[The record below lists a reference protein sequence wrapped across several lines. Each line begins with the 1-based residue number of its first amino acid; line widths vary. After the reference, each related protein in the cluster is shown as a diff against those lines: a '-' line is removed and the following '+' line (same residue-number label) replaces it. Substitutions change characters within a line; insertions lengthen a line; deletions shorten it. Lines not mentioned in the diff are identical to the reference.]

1 MTPHIIK
8 AIVETDR
15 LSYAYKSDDGAWV
28 LRDVNL
34 TIDAGEYVLL
44 CGASGSGKS
53 TLCKTFNG
61 LIPHFYPRTMQ
72 GEVRIAGCS
81 TGTQSVLGLF
91 VQVGMVFQNPEAQ
104 LFNSTV
110 EREIAFGM
118 ESLGMQR
125 KEMRNRIDR
134 AAASTGL
141 TPFLARNPHQ
151 LSGGEQQLTAIAA
164 ILALNPDIIILDEP
178 YANLD
183 PVHAIRIRE
192 MLKGIH
198 RLGKTVIVSEH
209 RLTFTLPDVQRVVVL
224 KQGRVVS
231 DGPPDKLLS
240 KDALALGLEL
250 PAGTDDIRQHTH
262 SHSGS
267 YFCFSKPAIQ
277 QSEYYGQTDSYAV
290 LEVKNM
296 CSTTPNG
303 FHLDNISFGLKKGES
318 IALVGANGSGKT
330 TLLKHLNGLY
340 RHSSGRIAVCG
351 QNVLKLRTSQLARYI
366 GTAFQNPTS
375 QFFKLTVEDEIKVGA
390 EILDCYDEVWFT
402 DLISLFRLKP
412 LLKRSPHRLSGGEK
426 KRVAFAAA
434 MAAKPAIL
442 ALDEPTAGQDG
453 YFRKTLGEFLIRLRC
468 QGQAVL
474 LITHDLA
481 FASQNTSRWLIMSHG
496 KIIADDIPCKLMADD
511 KLMRRAGLAM

>member
-1 MTPHIIK
+1 MPRIRRIK
-8 AIVETDR
+8 MSGIETDQ
-15 LSYAYKSDDGAWV
+15 LGYAYKTDDGASV

-61 LIPHFYPRTMQ
+61 LIPHFYPGTMQ
-72 GEVRIAGCS
+72 GEVRIAGRS
-81 TGTQSVLGLF
+81 TDTLSVRDLF
-91 VQVGMVFQNPEAQ
+91 VQAGMVFQNPEAQ

-110 EREIAFGM
+110 EREIAFGL
-118 ESLGMQR
+118 ESLGIAR
-125 KEMRNRIDR
+125 TEMRRRIGQ

-141 TPFLARNPHQ
+141 TPFLKRNPHQ

-164 ILALNPDIIILDEP
+164 ILALDPDIIILDEP

-192 MLKGIH
+192 MLKRIH
-198 RLGKTVIVSEH
+198 RQGKTVIISEH

-224 KQGRVVS
+224 ERGKVVS

-240 KDALALGLEL
+240 KDAHALGLEL
-250 PAGTDDIRQHTH
+250 PAEADIQQHAY
-262 SHSGS
+262 SYSGS
-267 YFCFSKPAIQ
+267 YSGFSKKN
-277 QSEYYGQTDSYAV
+277 SSVV
-290 LEVKNM
+290 LSVENM
-296 CSTTPNG
+296 CAATSNG
-303 FHLDNISFGLKKGES
+303 FHLDDINFYLKKGECV
-318 IALVGANGSGKT
+318 ALVGANGSGKT

-340 RHSSGRIAVCG
+340 RPSSGRIAVCG
-351 QNVLKLRTSQLARYI
+351 QNALKLKTSQLARYI
-366 GTAFQNPTS
+366 GTAFQNPNS
-375 QFFKLTVEDEIKVGA
+375 QFFKLTVQDEIKVGA
-390 EILDCYDEVWFT
+390 EVLDCYDEVW
-402 DLISLFRLKP
+402 LAELVSLFRLKP

-453 YFRKTLGEFLIRLRC
+453 YFRKALGEFLIRLRR

-481 FASQNTSRWLIMSHG
+481 FAAQNTSRWLVMSRG
-496 KIIADDIPCKLMADD
+496 KLIADEAPCKLIADRS
-511 KLMRRAGLAM
+511 LMRRAGLAV